1 MRTKK
6 RGDLINTV
14 IDKLPIDI
22 PKYNWTDVDK
32 QLKDIQGVKAKN
44 AKFSEK
50 VPSCLVKR
58 IIKMK
63 RKIGAGVKTTTL
75 KKIISAARKVVKKS
89 KARNI
94 NTLTKQALLAAKK
107 EISGKKVIG
116 HSRVLKVPKISGGFL
131 QAVIPILSGLSALG
145 SIVGG
150 VSGIA
155 KAIADF
161 KAAKNSNKT
170 TKITTGEGLYINP
183 YKKGFGIVSK
193 N

>member
-50 VPSCLVKR
+50 VPSWLVKR

-170 TKITTGEGLYINP
+170 TKITTGQGLYCS
-183 YKKGFGIVSK
+183 V
-193 N
+193 